1 MKLFAGV
8 ALSVGVLVTVGS
20 SGRSAASAPR
30 ELVFARGEP
39 SRSELYVIREDGSG
53 LHRLTRNAVGDYS
66 PVWSPDGKR
75 ILFASSRDGDD
86 ELYVM
91 DANGR
96 NVRQLT
102 RNRGRADLTGQWSP
116 DGKWVAFASD
126 RARPGEHE
134 IFVMRADGT
143 GVRRLVRTMNHRG
156 WQDAQFSP
164 VWSPDGRRII
174 FSMTVSE
181 GNPELFVVG
190 VDGRGLKRLTFTR
203 GDSETFGDD
212 TMPDWSRDG
221 RTVVF
226 VSNREGRSSDVWV
239 MNENGSR
246 QRPVVRRPNADD
258 WHPRYS
264 PDSRK
269 IAFTQ
274 LTPNGGRHIWVMNA
288 DGSGTKRLGPGAE
301 PHWRPMW

>member
-1 MKLFAGV
+1 MKLVAAL
-8 ALSVGVLVTVGS
+8 ALSVGLIAIVGS
-20 SGRSAASAPR
+20 AAVPAETPPR

-39 SRSELYVIREDGSG
+39 SKSELFVIREDGSG
-53 LHRLTRNAVGDYS
+53 LRRLTRNAVGDYGPS
-66 PVWSPDGKR
+66 WSPDGKR
-75 ILFASSRDGDD
+75 ILFASNRDGDD

-116 DGKWVAFASD
+116 DGRWIAFASD

-134 IFVMRADGT
+134 IYVMRANGT
-143 GVRRLVRTMNHRG
+143 GARRLVRTVNRPG

-164 VWSPDGRRII
+164 AWSPDGNRII

-181 GNPELFVVG
+181 GNPELFVAG
-190 VDGRGLKRLTFTR
+190 VDGRGLRRLTFTR

-212 TMPDWSRDG
+212 TMPDWARDG
-221 RTVVF
+221 RSVVF

-239 MNENGSR
+239 MNASGAR
-246 QRPVVRRPNADD
+246 QRPVARRPGADD

-264 PDSRK
+264 PDGRK
-269 IAFTQ
+269 IAFAQ
-274 LTPNGGRHIWVMNA
+274 LTPSGGGHIWLMNA
-288 DGSGTKRLGPGAE
+288 DGSGATRLGPGVE
-301 PHWRPMW
+301 PSWRPLK

>member
-1 MKLFAGV
+1 MKLSAAIVVSTGLL
-8 ALSVGVLVTVGS
+8 AAAGS
-20 SGRSAASAPR
+20 SARSAESSPR
-30 ELVFARGEP
+30 ELVFARGES
-39 SRSELYVIREDGSG
+39 SRSELYVMREDGSG
-53 LHRLTRNAVGDYS
+53 LRRLTRNAVGDYS
-66 PVWSPDGKR
+66 PSWSPDGKR
-75 ILFASSRDGDD
+75 ILFASNRDGDD

-102 RNRGRADLTGQWSP
+102 RNRGRSDLTGLWSP
-116 DGKWVAFASD
+116 DGRWIAFASD

-134 IFVMRADGT
+134 IFVMRANGA
-143 GVRRLVRTMNHRG
+143 GVRRLVASVNHPN

-190 VDGRGLKRLTFTR
+190 VDGRGLKRLTFTT
-203 GDSETFGDD
+203 GDVETFGDD

-221 RTVVF
+221 RTVLF
-226 VSNREGRSSDVWV
+226 VSNREGRSSDVWI
-239 MNENGSR
+239 MNANGSG
-246 QRPVVRRPNADD
+246 QRPIVRRPNADD

-264 PDSRK
+264 PDGRK

-274 LTPNGGRHIWVMNA
+274 LTRGDGRYVWVMNR
-288 DGSGTKRLGPGAE
+288 DGSRAKRLGPGVE
-301 PHWRPMW
+301 PHWRTK